1 MAERQISC
9 APDSAWLTI
18 FLSGTTQIVKSNILA
33 SLTLATVF
41 AFQLSGCGGGKA
53 TEPATPAAPRNEID
67 VTIDRYEDASGDCLR
82 MAKKHTTGDVSVTV
96 LLIVA
101 RKTFQNEGVQLQQSA
116 AKMSPAQ
123 SQRVAAIAAKTAP
136 CLGP

>member
-1 MAERQISC
+1 M
-9 APDSAWLTI
+9 
-18 FLSGTTQIVKSNILA
+18 KSNILA
-33 SLTLATVF
+33 SVTLATVF
-41 AFQLSGCGGGKA
+41 ALQLSGCGGGKT

-67 VTIDRYEDASGDCLR
+67 VMIDRYEDASGDCLR

-101 RKTFQNEGVQLQQSA
+101 RKTFQTEGAKLQQSA

-123 SQRVAAIAAKTAP
+123 AQRVAAIAAKTAP

>member
-1 MAERQISC
+1 M
-9 APDSAWLTI
+9 
-18 FLSGTTQIVKSNILA
+18 KSTILA
-33 SLTLATVF
+33 SLTLAAVI
-41 AFQLSGCGGGKA
+41 AFQLSGCGGDKT
-53 TEPATPAAPRNEID
+53 TETAAAPTPRNEVDVMID
-67 VTIDRYEDASGDCLR
+67 QYEKASGDCLR

-101 RKTFQNEGVQLQQSA
+101 RKTFQTEGVKLQQSA
-116 AKMSPAQ
+116 GKMSPEQ

>member
-1 MAERQISC
+1 M
-9 APDSAWLTI
+9 
-18 FLSGTTQIVKSNILA
+18 KSTILA
-33 SLTLATVF
+33 SLTF
-41 AFQLSGCGGGKA
+41 AAVVAFHLSGCGGDKTTA
-53 TEPATPAAPRNEID
+53 TATPSAPRNEID
-67 VTIDRYEDASGDCLR
+67 VTIDQYEKASGECLR

-101 RKTFQNEGVQLQQSA
+101 RKEFQNEGIKLQKSA
-116 AKMSPAQ
+116 GQMTPAQ